1 MAIIRQQQFLMNSK
15 KQLRNM
21 VCHPVLGWIKGQNI
35 LEWQHTCWTIHPGD
49 LEGGALLQG
58 QAYITNGLRDCGGMC
73 LLDASTLYYYVFYY
87 MEEAGYLDVSNE
99 VNMFCLHYVFIPRIN
114 QHLEH
119 FINGWN
125 DHPIRIAR
133 NKMPNQLCISG
144 LCNIAISTVQT

>member
-1 MAIIRQQQFLMNSK
+1 M
-15 KQLRNM
+15 
-21 VCHPVLGWIKGQNI
+21 
-35 LEWQHTCWTIHPGD
+35 
-49 LEGGALLQG
+49 
-58 QAYITNGLRDCGGMC
+58 
-73 LLDASTLYYYVFYY
+73 LDASTLYYYVFYY

-119 FINGWN
+119 FIKGWN